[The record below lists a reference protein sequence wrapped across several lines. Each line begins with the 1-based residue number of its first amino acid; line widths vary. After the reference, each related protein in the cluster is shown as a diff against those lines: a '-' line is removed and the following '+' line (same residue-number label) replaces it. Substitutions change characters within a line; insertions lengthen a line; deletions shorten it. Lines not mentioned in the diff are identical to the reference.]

1 VEGAEL
7 LLVALDGLREPSPEL
22 AVCDTLARSLARI
35 FVLLHVVLATVQDG
49 GAGVGK
55 VLDGAGDG
63 A

>member
-1 VEGAEL
+1 M
-7 LLVALDGLREPSPEL
+7 LVALDGLREPSPEL